1 VNLDMWL
8 AFVLAAE
15 ALLIIPGP
23 TIILVISQSLAHGR
37 KAVLPLAVGVTLGD
51 FAAMSLSFLGLGA
64 VLASSAAFF
73 TVLKWTG
80 AVYLVYLGLRLWLSK
95 PDTGGISTPGR
106 RTSSLSLFRSALV
119 VTAMNPKSIAF
130 FVAFFPQFI
139 STQNQACPQF
149 LLLGSTFLMLAA
161 LNATLYGVFAGR
173 LRGTMQNPKVRRG
186 FDLCGGTALIVA
198 GVATASVQRSS

>member
-1 VNLDMWL
+1 MWL

-15 ALLIIPGP
+15 VLLIIPGP
-23 TIILVISQSLAHGR
+23 TNILVISQSLAHGR
-37 KAVLPLAVGVTLGD
+37 RAVLPLTAGVTLGD

-64 VLASSAAFF
+64 VLASSSAAF
-73 TVLKWTG
+73 TVLKWIG
-80 AVYLVYLGLRLWLSK
+80 AVYLVFLGLRLWLSK
-95 PDTGGISTPGR
+95 PETGGISTPGR
-106 RTSSLSLFRSALV
+106 RTSSLSLFRSALM

-130 FVAFFPQFI
+130 FVAFLPQFI
-139 STQNQACPQF
+139 SIQNHAFPQF

-173 LRGTMQNPKVRRG
+173 LRDAMQNPKVRRC